1 MTTIPSLPLS
11 RRLLLTGASALALAG
26 CGSLLSAPPAPKLY
40 VLKPPLAAATPGPK
54 VAWAL
59 SIQPPDANASL
70 DTDRITILRPPAS
83 LDYYADAAWPD
94 RLPILVQGALL
105 QAFEESGRIEAVA
118 PDSDGAHADYVLS
131 TSLIDFEARYDQ
143 PDGIPVAV
151 VRIGARLVRAVNR
164 EIASRFEAHEEE
176 PAGQN
181 SVDAAVQA
189 LDAALARAL
198 AKIVDWALT
207 APKP

>member
-1 MTTIPSLPLS
+1 MTTTPSLPIS
-11 RRLLLTGASALALAG
+11 RRMLLSGASALALAG

-40 VLKPPLAAATPGPK
+40 VLKPPLAPATPGAK

-59 SIQPPDANASL
+59 SIQTPDAGAGL
-70 DTDRITILRPPAS
+70 DSDRIAIMRPPAS

-94 RLPILVQGALL
+94 HLPALVQVALL
-105 QAFEESGRIEAVA
+105 QAFEASGRIEAVA

-131 TSLIDFEARYDQ
+131 TDLDDFEARYDQ

-151 VRIGARLVRAVNR
+151 VRIGARLVHALNR
-164 EIASRFEAHEEE
+164 DIVSHFEAHEEE

-189 LDAALARAL
+189 LDTALSRAL
-198 AKIVDWALT
+198 AKIVDWAL
-207 APKP
+207 AAKR